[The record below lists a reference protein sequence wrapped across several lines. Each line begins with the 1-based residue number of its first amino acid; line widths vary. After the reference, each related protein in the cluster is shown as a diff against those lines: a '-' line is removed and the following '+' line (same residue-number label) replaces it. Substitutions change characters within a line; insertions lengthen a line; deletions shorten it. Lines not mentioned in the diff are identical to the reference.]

1 MNLFEVLYTGECFRR
16 PNKKEVFV
24 FENGC
29 LSSSEGGLWYPLS
42 CPPFS
47 LEDLL
52 SNDWVLDAPKVN
64 G

>member
-16 PNKKEVFV
+16 LGMKEVFV

-29 LSSSEGGLWYPLS
+29 LSSSEGGLWYS
-42 CPPFS
+42 KDFPFTLES
-47 LEDLL
+47 LLAQ
-52 SNDWVLDAPKVN
+52 DWVLDAPKVN